1 VVAIDP
7 GFRTGCKLAALDE
20 LGHCIAHD
28 VIHINV
34 SEDRKAVERQKL
46 ADFLKTH
53 GANLFAIGNGT
64 ACRETE
70 EFVAELISESCPDV
84 QYIIVNEAGASVYSA
99 SGIAREEF
107 PELDATVRGT
117 ISIGRRLQDPLSELV
132 KIEPQHIGVGMYQHD
147 IPAKRL
153 EESLSLVIESCVNYV
168 GVDLNVASPALLEH
182 VSGLNQLMALR
193 VVAHRE
199 TNGPFRSRRDLLK
212 VSGIGPATFT
222 QAAGFLKVQ
231 AGEEPLD
238 VTWIHPESY
247 GPARKILKRLSLSGE
262 DLKPG
267 KSQQGS
273 LQEKFRE
280 LKPEPLA
287 AELEIGVLTCQ
298 DILAALARPGLDP
311 RSELPGVI
319 FRQGILKLE
328 DLEPGMQLKGTVLN
342 VVDFGAFVD
351 VGLKDSGLVHISRLA
366 NRFVKS
372 PHEIVSVGDVV
383 TVWVLE
389 VDLNRRRVSLTML
402 PPEM

>member
-1 VVAIDP
+1 M
-7 GFRTGCKLAALDE
+7 
-20 LGHCIAHD
+20 
-28 VIHINV
+28 
-34 SEDRKAVERQKL
+34 
-46 ADFLKTH
+46 
-53 GANLFAIGNGT
+53 
-64 ACRETE
+64 
-70 EFVAELISESCPDV
+70 
-84 QYIIVNEAGASVYSA
+84 
-99 SGIAREEF
+99 AR
-107 PELDATVRGT
+107 
-117 ISIGRRLQDPLSELV
+117 
-132 KIEPQHIGVGMYQHD
+132 
-147 IPAKRL
+147 
-153 EESLSLVIESCVNYV
+153 
-168 GVDLNVASPALLEH
+168 
-182 VSGLNQLMALR
+182 R

-247 GPARKILKRLSLSGE
+247 EPARKILKRLSLSGE

>member
-1 VVAIDP
+1 
-7 GFRTGCKLAALDE
+7 
-20 LGHCIAHD
+20 
-28 VIHINV
+28 
-34 SEDRKAVERQKL
+34 
-46 ADFLKTH
+46 
-53 GANLFAIGNGT
+53 
-64 ACRETE
+64 
-70 EFVAELISESCPDV
+70 
-84 QYIIVNEAGASVYSA
+84 
-99 SGIAREEF
+99 
-107 PELDATVRGT
+107 
-117 ISIGRRLQDPLSELV
+117 LV

-153 EESLSLVIESCVNYV
+153 EESLSRVIESCVNYV

-182 VSGLNQLMALR
+182 VSGLNQLMARR
-193 VVAHRE
+193 VVAFRE
-199 TNGPFRSRRDLLK
+199 ANGPFRSRKDLLK

-247 GPARKILKRLSLSGE
+247 EPARKILKRLSLSAE
-262 DLKPG
+262 DIKPT
-267 KSQQGS
+267 KSHGIT
-273 LQEKFRE
+273 LQEKFRD
-280 LKPEPLA
+280 LKAEPLA
-287 AELEIGVLTCQ
+287 EELEIGVPTCQ

-328 DLEPGMQLKGTVLN
+328 DLEPGMQLKGTVQN

-351 VGLKDSGLVHISRLA
+351 VGLKDSGLVHISQLA

-389 VDLNRRRVSLTML
+389 VDLGRRRVSLTML
-402 PPEM
+402 PPAD